1 VALDRSEGRKS
12 GIDIPAMELHGIGHR
27 FDGVRALERV
37 DLEVEP
43 AEVVC
48 IVGPSGCGKTTLLRI
63 VAGLEALQEGEVLLS
78 GEVVALPGRQARPET
93 RGIGLVFQDFAL
105 FPHLSVADN
114 VGFGLRRWDAVERR
128 ARVLEVLEQ
137 FSIVDLADAFP
148 HTLSGGQMQ
157 RVALARAIA
166 PRPRLLLLDE
176 PFSGLDSRLRDAV
189 RDRTLHDLKA
199 SGAATLMVT
208 HDPEEAMF
216 MSDRIAVMRAGR
228 IEQIGRPVD
237 IYYHPTNPF
246 VASFFSD
253 VNILYGTVRD
263 GAVATPFGALPAEGH
278 RDGDEVQV
286 LIRPEAVQLA
296 WAGEGDHAA
305 NVGLVRA
312 ARLLGRS
319 TLVHLDM
326 PKTDGACLHLHSRV
340 PRNVAFGE
348 GDEVAV
354 TLDRSQVFVFPA
366 SEPVSE
372 PME

>member
-1 VALDRSEGRKS
+1 MELRAVGHAFGELRALDH
-12 GIDIPAMELHGIGHR
+12 IDLA
-27 FDGVRALERV
+27 V
-37 DLEVEP
+37 EV

-63 VAGLEALQEGEVLLS
+63 VAGLESLQEGQVTLG
-78 GEVVALPGRQARPET
+78 GETIARPGRQAPPET

-114 VGFGLRRWDAVERR
+114 VGFGLRRWDTVDRR
-128 ARVLEVLEQ
+128 ARVIEVLEQ
-137 FSIVDLADAFP
+137 FAIAELGDAFP

-189 RDRTLHDLKA
+189 RDRTLHDLKS

-216 MSDRIAVMRAGR
+216 MADRIAVMRDGR
-228 IEQIGRPVD
+228 IEQIGRPVE
-237 IYYHPTNPF
+237 IYYRPASAF
-246 VASFFSD
+246 VTAFFSD
-253 VNILYGTVRD
+253 VNRLRGVVRG
-263 GAVATPFGALPAEGH
+263 GAVDTPFGALAVEGHAEGA
-278 RDGDEVQV
+278 EVQV
-286 LIRPEAVQLA
+286 LIRPEALQLA
-296 WAGEGDHAA
+296 WAGEDDHSA
-305 NVGLVRA
+305 NVGLVRT

-319 TLVHLDM
+319 TLVHLDI
-326 PKTDGACLHLHSRV
+326 PSPEGGSLHMHSRV

-354 TLDRSQVFVFPA
+354 SLDPSQAFVFSATEPI
-366 SEPVSE
+366 SEA
-372 PME
+372 MG

>member
-1 VALDRSEGRKS
+1 MAAQTGAAEAAEV
-12 GIDIPAMELHGIGHR
+12 PAMELRTVRHAFGGLQAL
-27 FDGVRALERV
+27 DGV
-37 DLEVEP
+37 DLAVEP
-43 AEVVC
+43 GEVVC
-48 IVGPSGCGKTTLLRI
+48 IVGPSGCGKTTLLRL
-63 VAGLEALQEGEVLLS
+63 VAGLEVLQEGEIVL
-78 GEVVALPGRQARPET
+78 GGQTVALPGRQAPPEA

-105 FPHLSVADN
+105 FPHLSVTDN
-114 VGFGLRRWDAVERR
+114 VGFGLRRWDPVDRR

-137 FSIVDLADAFP
+137 FAIGELVDAFP

-189 RDRTLHDLKA
+189 RDRTLHDLKE

-216 MSDRIAVMRAGR
+216 MADRIAVMRAGH
-228 IEQIGRPVD
+228 IEQVGRPVE
-237 IYYHPTNPF
+237 IYYRPASAF
-246 VASFFSD
+246 VTAFFSD
-253 VNILYGTVRD
+253 VNRLQGVVRD
-263 GAVATPFGALPAEGH
+263 GAVSTLFGALPAAGHAEGA
-278 RDGDEVQV
+278 EVQI
-286 LIRPEAVQLA
+286 LIRPEALQLA

-305 NVGLVRA
+305 NIGLVRA

-326 PKTDGACLHLHSRV
+326 PRKDEAFLHLHSRV
-340 PRNVAFGE
+340 ARNVAFGE

-354 TLDRSQVFVFPA
+354 TLDQSQAFVFAA
-366 SEPVSE
+366 SEPISE
-372 PME
+372 PTG